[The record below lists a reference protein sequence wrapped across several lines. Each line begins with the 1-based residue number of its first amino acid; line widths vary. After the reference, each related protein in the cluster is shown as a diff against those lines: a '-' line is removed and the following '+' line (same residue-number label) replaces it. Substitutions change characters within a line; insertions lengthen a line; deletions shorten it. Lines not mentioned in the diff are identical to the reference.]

1 MVNANT
7 VHYIRVLEGYRDKCY
22 VCNVLCQKSFEFY
35 SKIKSFFSFP
45 ILLSSSLLTIL
56 NSGDFMNTTNM
67 KISNITLNC
76 CNVIFIAI
84 ITNFKIAEKQ
94 SNFKLLSGKYMKLCH
109 VIEDILL
116 YNISDITHN
125 SINEVTREYDN
136 LTELLEYPYP
146 EHIKNKVKKMYKSK
160 KILPNI
166 LNCDTDFSS
175 TCHSPP
181 LSVYQGNKNQTID
194 SHVSKIGFKTKI
206 IRDKVNEKYTKNDSA
221 ENIKHKIIETP
232 RLYTENGNTSPTK
245 NVTYKNKFINNEICA
260 NEIIENEE
268 NKDIELKI
276 PNIAISKSPYTFN
289 RTCSD
294 STTTECVS
302 TPTFV
307 NNSISPILKNSKHRE
322 KIERMI
328 PNEIVDTVTDSNKV
342 VNV

>member
-1 MVNANT
+1 MINANT

-35 SKIKSFFSFP
+35 SKIKSILSFP

-56 NSGDFMNTTNM
+56 NSGDFMNITNM

-76 CNVIFIAI
+76 CNVIFITI
-84 ITNFKIAEKQ
+84 INNFKIAEKQ

-116 YNISDITHN
+116 YNVSDITHH

-160 KILPNI
+160 KVLPNI

-175 TCHSPP
+175 SCHSPP
-181 LSVYQGNKNQTID
+181 LSVYQGNKNQTLD
-194 SHVSKIGFKTKI
+194 SHVSKIALKTKI
-206 IRDKVNEKYTKNDSA
+206 IKDNIHEKHAKNESL
-221 ENIKHKIIETP
+221 ENINKKNNIPVLCHEK
-232 RLYTENGNTSPTK
+232 GNKSPTK
-245 NVTYKNKFINNEICA
+245 NIKYKNKFINNEISDD
-260 NEIIENEE
+260 NEIYDNEE

-276 PNIAISKSPYTFN
+276 PNIAISKSPYVFN
-289 RTCSD
+289 RTYSD
-294 STTTECVS
+294 STSTEHVA

-307 NNSISPILKNSKHRE
+307 NNSISPILKNTRHCQ
-322 KIERMI
+322 KIDRMI
-328 PNEIVDTVTDSNKV
+328 PDEIVDTVTANDKTT
-342 VNV
+342 NV